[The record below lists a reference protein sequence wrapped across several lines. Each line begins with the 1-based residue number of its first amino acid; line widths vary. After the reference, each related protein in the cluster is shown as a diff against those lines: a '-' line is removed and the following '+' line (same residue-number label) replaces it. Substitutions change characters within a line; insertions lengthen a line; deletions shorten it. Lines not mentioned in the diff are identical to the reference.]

1 VGRSLTVIA
10 AVLALALIAA
20 SCSTRWK
27 YVAVAALQD
36 GRTVIVSY
44 IPHSD
49 ESQARVHLV
58 TGSKKLLLAESSDRY
73 GPSQGIFE
81 VAHNVGT
88 GELTLIS
95 CLPGMIGTFRGDTG
109 EPVEFNA
116 EDALWALGK
125 RYGSEGGFAVESK
138 MSREEIR
145 KRFCSGSFSGRFYRR
160 TSLTIENV
168 HYFRAVEVGR
178 EDDD

>member
-1 VGRSLTVIA
+1 MRRPLIFIGA
-10 AVLALALIAA
+10 GLALVLVATWYL
-20 SCSTRWK
+20 TRWK
-27 YVAVAALQD
+27 YIAVAALQD
-36 GRTVIVSY
+36 GRTVVVSS
-44 IPHSD
+44 IPDSD

-58 TGSKKLLLAESSDRY
+58 AGSKKLLLAESSERY

-81 VAHNVGT
+81 LAHNVGT